1 MNLPEL
7 LQPYK
12 WRIIGVIVG
21 LVIAILFMTIGF
33 GYTLL
38 ILLIAGIGFLIGKW
52 KDGQLDFNDWLKF
65 FTK

>member
-38 ILLIAGIGFLIGKW
+38 IVLITGIGFLIGKW
-52 KDGQLDFNDWLKF
+52 KDGQLDINDWLKF
-65 FTK
+65 LTK

>member
-21 LVIAILFMTIGF
+21 LVIAVLFMTIGF

-38 ILLIAGIGFLIGKW
+38 LLLIAGIGFLIGKW
-52 KDGQLDFNDWLKF
+52 KDGQLDINDWLKF
-65 FTK
+65 LTK

>member
-21 LVIAILFMTIGF
+21 LIIAILFMTIGF